1 MKLAEAIGTKIP
13 NTICAIDASTNSLAF
28 AIFDTQQKTLGVVG
42 KITFKGKDTYEKV
55 MDAGQKVKLFLDYY
69 GGFEAIVIEHT
80 VFMNSPKTA
89 ADLALVQGAILGS
102 AGQTGTKVI
111 GKVAPITWQNFI
123 GNKKISKDEKLFIKS
138 QNPGKSESWLKTH
151 ERELRKQ
158 RTIKFINM
166 QYDRT
171 IDDND
176 IADACGIGHWAMK
189 NWNKAVG
196 GTE

>member
-1 MKLAEAIGTKIP
+1 MKLAEAIGNKIP
-13 NTICAIDASTNSLAF
+13 KTICAIDASTNSLAF
-28 AIFDTQQKTLGVVG
+28 AIFDTKEKTLKSVG
-42 KITFKGKDTYEKV
+42 KINFKGKDTYEKV
-55 MDAGQKVKLFLDYY
+55 MDAGQKVKAFLDIYE
-69 GGFEAIVIEHT
+69 GFEAIVIEHT

-89 ADLALVQGAILGS
+89 ADLALVQGAILGA
-102 AGQTGTKVI
+102 AGQSGTKVI

-138 QNPGKSESWLKTH
+138 QNPGKSESWLKSY

-158 RTIKFINM
+158 RTINFINM

-171 IDDND
+171 ITDND
-176 IADACGIGHWAMK
+176 VADACGIGHWAIK